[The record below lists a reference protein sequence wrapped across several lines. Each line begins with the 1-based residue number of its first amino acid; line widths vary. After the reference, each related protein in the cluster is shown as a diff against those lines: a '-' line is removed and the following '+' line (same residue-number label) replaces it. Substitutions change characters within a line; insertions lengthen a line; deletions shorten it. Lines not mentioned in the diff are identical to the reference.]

1 VKGEKGVKSVTG
13 TEFVTG
19 GAELLPRIR
28 PLWQAL
34 NRYHGESST
43 HFTEEF
49 AGFNFSFRERRL
61 VEKACRG
68 EVRVELVAE
77 LGAGGY
83 AAYCVSSVSRDGTGE
98 IDSLFVDE
106 PFRGRGLGSELMRR
120 AIEWMDAAGATS
132 RTVVVAEGNERA
144 HGFYRKFGFLPF
156 SVTLARKNEPGRR

>member
-1 VKGEKGVKSVTG
+1 MKGERGLKGI
-13 TEFVTG
+13 EFVTG
-19 GAELLPRIR
+19 GAELLSLIR
-28 PLWQAL
+28 PLWEAL
-34 NRYHGESST
+34 SRYHGENST

-61 VEKACRG
+61 VEKARRG

-77 LGAGGY
+77 SGAGGY
-83 AAYCVSSVSRDGTGE
+83 AAYCVSSVSRDGEGE

-106 PFRGRGLGSELMRR
+106 RFRGRGLGSELMRR
-120 AIEWMDAAGATS
+120 ALEWMDAAGATS

-156 SVTLARKNEPGRR
+156 SVTLALKNEPGRR